1 MRHTAL
7 AECYHARM
15 MRRAI
20 PALSGTL
27 ALACVLWTRPATAEP
42 TEPVLIGWWS
52 YFAEKTPANKVPT
65 TGHPDHVVD
74 HFGDPDTYYYEPS
87 GGHGLQEDPGI
98 LPPEQA
104 WDAMISYILSQSD
117 QFSLASEFTR
127 NESSDINQFAEAYF
141 GWAFAM
147 LYVPKDKYCDTYQ
160 VHIGTVD
167 DGVQAM
173 ANGRILGYAN
183 LGQQNTT
190 IDMVAYGTQELVL
203 RPGINEIVLI
213 HEDQAAVERY
223 VTDVYLTHQG
233 NKVPLAPK
241 NIVWGRV
248 MNQTNAPIYE
258 ATVLLPTL
266 NETFV
271 TGPLGFWFFAGLPV
285 GGYDLTA
292 QAGGYLSA
300 SAQASVAQGAAATEV
315 VRVDFALEPGCNC
328 PDGTTCGSNGECL
341 EACIP
346 GGGEFQFTC
355 ANDGEVCVN
364 GYCVKDPCETI
375 VCNPGFVCEEGACVE
390 IACSNVCCGAG
401 EVCSAGQC
409 VTDNC
414 GAGCPAGQACAGG
427 ACVEACSVLTCVNGL
442 LCKDGA
448 CLPACDVDPTQCGS
462 TGGDASSPLVDG
474 GAGTEGGIA
483 TDGGGGTG
491 GYGGGY
497 AGGSAT
503 GGDDGGGC
511 GCSVP
516 GRKGGWGAVV
526 ALGIALGLWHRRRR
540 PGLRT

>member
-1 MRHTAL
+1 
-7 AECYHARM
+7 
-15 MRRAI
+15 
-20 PALSGTL
+20 
-27 ALACVLWTRPATAEP
+27 
-42 TEPVLIGWWS
+42 
-52 YFAEKTPANKVPT
+52 
-65 TGHPDHVVD
+65 VD

-87 GGHGLQEDPGI
+87 GGHGMQEDPAI

-104 WDAMISYILSQSD
+104 WDTMISFILSQSD
-117 QFSLASEFTR
+117 QLSLASEFTR

-183 LGQQNTT
+183 LGDQNTT

-241 NIVWGRV
+241 SIVWGRV
-248 MNQTNAPIYE
+248 MTQANTPIYQ
-258 ATVLLPTL
+258 ATVLLPAL
-266 NETFV
+266 NDTFE
-271 TGPLGFWFFAGLPV
+271 TGPLGFWFFAGLPD
-285 GGYDLTA
+285 GAYDLTA

-300 SAQASVAQGAAATEV
+300 GAQASVAQGAAATEV

-328 PDGTTCGSNGECL
+328 PDGTTCGSSGECL
-341 EACIP
+341 EACVP

-355 ANDGEVCVN
+355 PNDGEVCVN

-375 VCNPGFVCEEGACVE
+375 VCNAGFVCEDGTCVE
-390 IACSNVCCGAG
+390 IACSNVCCAAG
-401 EVCSAGQC
+401 QVCSAGQC
-409 VTDNC
+409 VTDSC
-414 GAGCPAGQACAGG
+414 GAGCPTGQACAGG
-427 ACVEACSVLTCVNGL
+427 TCVDACSVLTCVNGL

-474 GAGTEGGIA
+474 GASTDGGSG
-483 TDGGGGTG
+483 TDGGGATG
-491 GYGGGY
+491 GFGGGY

-503 GGDDGGGC
+503 GSDDSGGC
-511 GCSVP
+511 GCAVP
-516 GRKGGWGAVV
+516 RSTGGWGAVV
-526 ALGIALGLWHRRRR
+526 GLVVGVGLWLRRRR
-540 PGLRT
+540 DGLPVRVDGQR